1 MGKFLN
7 LFILFY
13 LISACSFDDKSGIWT
28 GTKKISKKESQNLE
42 LIFNRNQNNLKT
54 KELTSKKS
62 LKIEE
67 AKTYKNWSQRYQNK
81 FNNLN
86 NLIFSNK
93 GYYEKFSKIS
103 NSKVNKNI
111 LFSKK
116 NLIFSDQN
124 GNIKVVSLE
133 NKELIFSYNFYKKK
147 FKKTKKKIQLIL
159 INDLIIAVDNL
170 GYIYCLD
177 FINNK
182 VVWAKNFMIP
192 FRSNLK
198 IIDEILVVSDE
209 KNKIILIDIN
219 NGNKINELYTQ
230 PSKTVSQF
238 ESNLAFDRNNNLL
251 YLSTTGTLYSLN
263 LLRNLS
269 INWIQNFN
277 LDNNLIFDSNPI
289 VVSEDKI
296 IVSTNEKIIVLND
309 SGRRIWDH
317 SIASNVSPI
326 ISGNSIFTLSKENNL
341 IILNKLSG
349 EILFSKNIFLMME
362 SKIAKKYKRKI
373 KKITH
378 LILANKKILL
388 VSENPYFIE
397 FKFDNNL
404 SLSSIKK
411 KPFKI
416 SSDIIFNENK
426 MLLIGD
432 KKRIY
437 KIY

>member
-1 MGKFLN
+1 
-7 LFILFY
+7 
-13 LISACSFDDKSGIWT
+13 
-28 GTKKISKKESQNLE
+28 
-42 LIFNRNQNNLKT
+42 
-54 KELTSKKS
+54 
-62 LKIEE
+62 
-67 AKTYKNWSQRYQNK
+67 
-81 FNNLN
+81 
-86 NLIFSNK
+86 
-93 GYYEKFSKIS
+93 
-103 NSKVNKNI
+103 
-111 LFSKK
+111 
-116 NLIFSDQN
+116 
-124 GNIKVVSLE
+124 
-133 NKELIFSYNFYKKK
+133 
-147 FKKTKKKIQLIL
+147 
-159 INDLIIAVDNL
+159 
-170 GYIYCLD
+170 
-177 FINNK
+177 
-182 VVWAKNFMIP
+182 MIP

-326 ISGNSIFTLSKENNL
+326 TSGNSIFTLSKENNL

-362 SKIAKKYKRKI
+362 SKIAKKYKEKLKR
-373 KKITH
+373 
-378 LILANKKILL
+378 
-388 VSENPYFIE
+388 
-397 FKFDNNL
+397 
-404 SLSSIKK
+404 
-411 KPFKI
+411 
-416 SSDIIFNENK
+416 
-426 MLLIGD
+426 LLI
-432 KKRIY
+432 
-437 KIY
+437 